1 MPEERPFPTRRLSW
15 SELVQLILVEKDFGQ
30 LRRCRQDEQV
40 YQEYMTNHVRAQYNS
55 VMDFILIT
63 KLNVPTIETDHS
75 NDGKKRAAPLAQVIK
90 DGEVRQALVR
100 NDFPYYFATEV
111 EHWILWKLGGGGIS
125 TQEIDAAKEDLRE
138 KLGDDVVDTLHWVN
152 PPALKSIPEIDHVH
166 ILIRHGVDK
175 EDE

>member
-1 MPEERPFPTRRLSW
+1 MPTQITEE
-15 SELVQLILVEKDFGQ
+15 
-30 LRRCRQDEQV
+30 
-40 YQEYMTNHVRAQYNS
+40 
-55 VMDFILIT
+55 
-63 KLNVPTIETDHS
+63 
-75 NDGKKRAAPLAQVIK
+75 GKKCAVPLAQALK
-90 DGEVRQALVR
+90 DGEVRKRFVH
-100 NDFPYYFATEV
+100 NDFPYYFATDV

-175 EDE
+175 EDEE